1 MPGGDDGDWGTILND
16 FLYVS
21 HNPDGSLTN
30 AAISAAGGELAGN
43 KGSASGYASLNSS
56 GLVPSSQLG
65 TGTASSSNYLRGDGT
80 WMTPPGG
87 GSSTLASDSDVTIVS
102 PANNQVLT
110 YNSGSSEWQNE
121 APAVP
126 SVYGRTGAI
135 TAQSGDY
142 TAAQVTNALQ
152 ASNNLSDVSSP
163 SIARTNLG
171 LGTAATEDIGTT
183 SGTLAAGN
191 DSRFAGSSAGTSG
204 ASLSA
209 TDPST
214 TNSRTPSGN
223 ATGDLSGTYPGP
235 TVAKVN
241 GVSVTG
247 TPSSG
252 QVITASSSTTAGWA
266 TPSSTPVSSVFGRT
280 GAVIATT
287 GDYTASQVGALPST
301 DDLSAIASSNA
312 TTANVSMN
320 SHKITNLTNGSAS
333 TDAAAYGQIPTVGA
347 AGSGAGNALSA
358 NDASTTNSRTP
369 NGSAGGDLTG
379 TYPNPTLNGTANVE
393 SIIAAN
399 STVTSK
405 ASLASPTFTGKVT
418 TPALQVT
425 TGSGTANQVLT
436 SDASGNATWQ
446 TPAAGV
452 TLDSTA
458 TDIQPLGIRAAGS
471 AGKAADASHVHP
483 TTGLLLTTNNLSD
496 LTSASTA
503 RTNLGLG
510 TASTISSTAGGDL
523 TGTLPSPTVAK
534 INGITLPASAPVSG
548 NVLTATSTSAT
559 AWQTPAA
566 GVTLDSTATDIQPL
580 GTQAAGNS
588 GLAADAKHVHAMPRL
603 DQIANPTASV
613 ALNSQKI
620 TGLANGSA
628 ATDAAAYGQIPIA
641 GTTSGTYAAGNDTR
655 ITGAIQSSIVTT
667 KGDIIAASAAN
678 TPTRVGVGTD
688 GYYLVA
694 DSTQSAGVK
703 WQTVVVIDQ
712 VTTATL
718 SSSTYTMPTGT
729 AYNLTL
735 ANNAVTIT
743 MPTPQAGASMFVGV
757 NQDSTG
763 NRVPTFSGAEW
774 PGGTP
779 PTWSTT
785 PSARD
790 RVTFYCL
797 DGTTWEG
804 YVSGIA
810 VS

>member
-1 MPGGDDGDWGTILND
+1 MTQRLPMPGGDDGDWGTILND

-458 TDIQPLGIRAAGS
+458 TDIQPLG
-471 AGKAADASHVHP
+471 
-483 TTGLLLTTNNLSD
+483 
-496 LTSASTA
+496 
-503 RTNLGLG
+503 
-510 TASTISSTAGGDL
+510 
-523 TGTLPSPTVAK
+523 
-534 INGITLPASAPVSG
+534 
-548 NVLTATSTSAT
+548 
-559 AWQTPAA
+559 
-566 GVTLDSTATDIQPL
+566 
-580 GTQAAGNS
+580 TQAAGNS